1 MALAVGVKDTMYTK
15 EQPPHSSLQ
24 LLYAPRL
31 TIHMI
36 KDELKEDHRAAP
48 VLLQVPVFQ
57 RRSSINLDTV
67 GFYARSTLGL
77 QLMADAF
84 RLSDEDPEPFTV
96 WPEAGPG
103 TVQARE
109 KATERQGQSLD
120 DFLVGQVE
128 DVSKMTRR
136 DQFMNLLDNIASLRP
151 KIDTIAGSCADQVV
165 QPEVLAAALYPKLAR

>member
-96 WPEAGPG
+96 RGVKFALCKTKVWPEAGPG

-109 KATERQGQSLD
+109 KATERQGQ
-120 DFLVGQVE
+120 
-128 DVSKMTRR
+128 R
-136 DQFMNLLDNIASLRP
+136 
-151 KIDTIAGSCADQVV
+151 
-165 QPEVLAAALYPKLAR
+165 